1 MPGWKTLPSVVGSSD
16 RCVCAVP
23 IQAQEKKQEPEQD
36 HRLGQQF
43 QWDLQ
48 IHIGPKFLVW
58 FPCVVKLRCLSFH
71 WFVCFYYC
79 LFVKT
84 QGEHPS
90 TQYLLGQRPWGPCA
104 YIENM
109 YIYCASSVCWTWR
122 LLSSPLGGL
131 CCTQRILVFA
141 QTKSPQVLSARKKR
155 EGFYL
160 AEGSCED
167 IVSLCTYVNISGISW
182 IIILHTHNAI

>member
-1 MPGWKTLPSVVGSSD
+1 MSWPLPGWKTLASVVRRLD
-16 RCVCAVP
+16 CCVCVVP
-23 IQAQEKKQEPEQD
+23 IQAQEKYQEPEQD
-36 HRLGQQF
+36 HRLGQHF
-43 QWDLQ
+43 QSDLQ

-90 TQYLLGQRPWGPCA
+90 TQYLLGQRPWGACA

-141 QTKSPQVLSARKKR
+141 KQSPHRCCLPGRSGRASTWQKAAVTTLFLSDQTASPLAYQVFQ
-155 EGFYL
+155 GP
-160 AEGSCED
+160 
-167 IVSLCTYVNISGISW
+167 W
-182 IIILHTHNAI
+182 